1 LTGSLKRGQAT
12 QSRPEAS
19 GIITEAPHDNPRRRK
34 RHPAWVSANAL
45 ARQWFSPE
53 IIDDE
58 MRYAREYYE
67 DVKDLYIVLFN
78 FVCRMALVLP
88 YVTRFSREYAD
99 RIWRKLKYDYMPFL
113 RVYRD
118 FLFVTLTIDPKKFIS
133 QYDAYTEGTHVWNAL
148 LTKIRKAY
156 PDAIVLRSFEWQKN
170 GIGFHIHILI
180 AGVDYIDKDWLMDTW
195 QRMSTSGWSIE
206 LRRLSGD
213 PHMVIRYIFKYIVK
227 SAGGGPD
234 DISTVINWL
243 LNARAFGRSMP
254 KRFRERLKEKR
265 QEVLMRLKAE
275 RERECPDGKFEYL
288 GKIPSLYADLAKDVD
303 WLMDYFR
310 LYELDRGPPIPE

>member
-1 LTGSLKRGQAT
+1 LRGQAT
-12 QSRPEAS
+12 QSWPEPHPQ
-19 GIITEAPHDNPRRRK
+19 GNGNEAPHDNPRRRK

-45 ARQWFSPE
+45 ARQWFTKE
-53 IIDDE
+53 IVDEE

-78 FVCRMALVLP
+78 FICRIALILP
-88 YVTRFSREYAD
+88 YVTRFSPQYAD

-113 RVYRD
+113 KVYRD
-118 FLFVTLTIDPKKFIS
+118 FLFITLTINPKKFTS
-133 QYDAYTEGTHVWNAL
+133 QYDAYIEGTRIWNIL
-148 LTKIRKAY
+148 LTRIRKMY

-170 GIGFHIHILI
+170 GLGFHIHVLI

-195 QRMSTSGWSIE
+195 QAMSESGWAIE
-206 LRRLSGD
+206 LKRLSGE

-254 KRFRERLKEKR
+254 KRFRERLKQKR
-265 QEVLMRLKAE
+265 QEILMKIKAE

-288 GKIPSLYADLAKDVD
+288 GKIPSLYAELAKDVD
-303 WLMDYFR
+303 WVIDYFM
-310 LYELDRGPPIPE
+310 LNEDRGPP

>member
-1 LTGSLKRGQAT
+1 LTGSLRRGQAT
-12 QSRPEAS
+12 QSWPEPHPQ
-19 GIITEAPHDNPRRRK
+19 GNGNEAPRDNPRRRK

-45 ARQWFSPE
+45 ARQWFTKE
-53 IIDDE
+53 IVDE
-58 MRYAREYYE
+58 EVRYAREYYE

-78 FVCRMALVLP
+78 FICRIALILP
-88 YVTRFSREYAD
+88 YVTRFSPQYAD

-113 RVYRD
+113 KVYRD
-118 FLFVTLTIDPKKFIS
+118 FLFITLTINPKKFTS
-133 QYDAYTEGTHVWNAL
+133 QYDAYIEGTRIWNIL
-148 LTKIRKAY
+148 LTRIRKMY

-170 GIGFHIHILI
+170 GLGFHIHVLI

-195 QRMSTSGWSIE
+195 QRMSESGWAIE
-206 LRRLSGD
+206 LKRLSGE

-254 KRFRERLKEKR
+254 KRFRERLKEKH
-265 QEVLMRLKAE
+265 QEILMKIKAE

-288 GKIPSLYADLAKDVD
+288 GKIPSLYAELAKDVD
-303 WLMDYFR
+303 WVIDYFM
-310 LYELDRGPPIPE
+310 LNEDRGPP

>member
-1 LTGSLKRGQAT
+1 
-12 QSRPEAS
+12 
-19 GIITEAPHDNPRRRK
+19 
-34 RHPAWVSANAL
+34 
-45 ARQWFSPE
+45 
-53 IIDDE
+53 

-78 FVCRMALVLP
+78 FACRIALILP
-88 YVTRFSREYAD
+88 YVTRFSPQYAD

-113 RVYRD
+113 KVYRD
-118 FLFVTLTIDPKKFIS
+118 FLFITLTIDPKKFIS
-133 QYDAYTEGTHVWNAL
+133 QYDAYTEGTRVWNAL

-156 PDAIVLRSFEWQKN
+156 PDAIVLRAFEWQKN
-170 GIGFHIHILI
+170 GIGFHIHALI

-195 QRMSTSGWSIE
+195 QRMSASGWAIE
-206 LRRLSGD
+206 LKRLSGD

-227 SAGGGPD
+227 SAGGGPE

-265 QEVLMRLKAE
+265 QEILMKIKAE

-288 GKIPSLYADLAKDVD
+288 GKIPSLYAELAKDVD